1 MSKLPIFAVGSNLL
15 LAGLQPALFLSG
27 VSNGQALDLSPYR
40 VDSLSLALGVT
51 CAVAAA
57 LASTLSLTTSHRW
70 SGFSALA
77 ISICMLNVVYAREM
91 WWLYIWLEIGALVLW
106 MSFRPL
112 SHGVRQVPSFVLYL
126 SGLPLLL
133 VVLLGQAKSFAP
145 PAGGVTQPWP
155 LIGVIAFGVVM
166 LRSASLVVLGLR
178 DMNGGNPHNV
188 GNEALAGLY
197 VLFMPALLA
206 RALVAA
212 PWEPVGTWTLALL
225 GTIGLLGAIGTA
237 VFSFKRTR
245 AAALAFALA
254 SLATIAFGLAP
265 GSPLAAAGGLAVML
279 AGSLCVP
286 LAVAGIWGQYRAFIL
301 LMGAFAGL
309 WLISQ
314 AALNMGYGVV
324 TALTLPCLLALTVVL
339 SRNETLKDIRSM
351 AAIASGSLIALILII
366 GATYPQIVVQM
377 VLRPAVQ
384 TMAGGVPALS
394 TLRVDPG
401 VGLLV
406 LAPQGTILASLP
418 ATGIAVAVL
427 LTFVTLYWLKKLLMR
442 FARIQTEAPAE

>member
-1 MSKLPIFAVGSNLL
+1 
-15 LAGLQPALFLSG
+15 
-27 VSNGQALDLSPYR
+27 
-40 VDSLSLALGVT
+40 
-51 CAVAAA
+51 
-57 LASTLSLTTSHRW
+57 
-70 SGFSALA
+70 
-77 ISICMLNVVYAREM
+77 
-91 WWLYIWLEIGALVLW
+91 
-106 MSFRPL
+106 
-112 SHGVRQVPSFVLYL
+112 
-126 SGLPLLL
+126 
-133 VVLLGQAKSFAP
+133 
-145 PAGGVTQPWP
+145 
-155 LIGVIAFGVVM
+155 
-166 LRSASLVVLGLR
+166 
-178 DMNGGNPHNV
+178 MNDDNSHNV

-212 PWEPVGTWTLALL
+212 PWEPVGIWTLALL
-225 GTIGLLGAIGTA
+225 GTIGLLAAIGAA

-254 SLATIAFGLAP
+254 SVATIAFGLAP
-265 GSPLAAAGGLAVML
+265 GSPLAAAGGLAAIL
-279 AGSLCVP
+279 AGSLWVP
-286 LAVAGIWGQYRAFIL
+286 LAVAGIWGRYRAFIL
-301 LMGAFAGL
+301 LIGAFAGV

-324 TALTLPCLLALTVVL
+324 TALMLPSLLALTLVL
-339 SRNETLKDIRSM
+339 SRKETSKDNFSR
-351 AAIASGSLIALILII
+351 AAIASGSLIALILIT
-366 GATYPQIVVQM
+366 GATYPQIVMQM

-427 LTFVTLYWLKKLLMR
+427 LAFVTLYWLKKLLMR